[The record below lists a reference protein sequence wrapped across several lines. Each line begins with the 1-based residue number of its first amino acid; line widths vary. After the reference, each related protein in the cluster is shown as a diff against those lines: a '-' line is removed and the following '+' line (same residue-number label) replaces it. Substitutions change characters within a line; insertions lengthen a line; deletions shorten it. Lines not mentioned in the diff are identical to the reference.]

1 MKQDA
6 ASMLFAGSLGSGEY
20 EYICYESKQ
29 CRRIS
34 RGAEVLYVNI
44 ANCTQGRIQGEGA
57 NGVLP
62 SPPPGKRKGKRGNIG
77 RKWAN

>member
-1 MKQDA
+1 MLIPKEASLTVMKQDA
-6 ASMLFAGSLGSGEY
+6 ACSMLDLLPGSLAPAEY

-44 ANCTQGRIQGEGA
+44 ANCSQERIQGKAEGGIA
-57 NGVLP
+57 P
-62 SPPPGKRKGKRGNIG
+62 SPSRI
-77 RKWAN
+77 